1 MRLITWSFVV
11 IVVLVSSARGAE
23 TYVSRDW
30 GFQVDFPAPPQT
42 QEMELN
48 TEFGRAKFARFKAK
62 GADVRA
68 ALSVIRYAREAITRQ
83 EALVLLKK
91 SLDHQLRTSKGQLV
105 RERDIALN
113 DHPGKEAIIAVEID
127 SKTAY
132 YRQQIFF
139 VGSRKFLLS
148 VIATTE
154 AQVLA
159 PAATHYLD
167 SFLAW

>member
-91 SLDHQLRTSKGQLV
+91 SWTINSERPKANLSEKGTSRLTTIRGRRRLSPSRSIRRQLTIVS
-105 RERDIALN
+105 E
-113 DHPGKEAIIAVEID
+113 
-127 SKTAY
+127 
-132 YRQQIFF
+132 
-139 VGSRKFLLS
+139 LS
-148 VIATTE
+148 SS
-154 AQVLA
+154 A
-159 PAATHYLD
+159 PEN
-167 SFLAW
+167 SS